1 MTDPLSTD
9 QLVVA
14 FLLEDAPLERRV
26 EARIWGGTSTPPK
39 GAEYNPSDGGA
50 ICLQVV
56 SGVDDYTDLLRH
68 ERVQFLC
75 YDKSSAEADSLS
87 RILHIALQNKRTGT
101 IKWARRTLTPR
112 VLTDPE
118 TRWVYAFVQY
128 SIMVHQE
135 E

>member
-1 MTDPLSTD
+1 MIRVSTD
-9 QLVVA
+9 QTIVA
-14 FLLEDAPLERRV
+14 FLLADTNLPKSVAT
-26 EARIWGGTSTPPK
+26 RIWGGTSTPPK
-39 GAEYNPSDGGA
+39 AAEYNPSDGGA
-50 ICLQVV
+50 ICLQTI

-75 YDKSSAEADSLS
+75 YAKSAAEAD
-87 RILHIALQNKRTGT
+87 ILAGVLHTALQNKRTSK

-112 VLTDPE
+112 ILQDPE
-118 TRWVYAFVQY
+118 TRWTYTFVQY